1 MALPAASLTMRKSNV
16 SIDPSK
22 VSGSPRGLSEFMPS
36 TRRTQST
43 VPLSPPTS
51 SVLKMIC
58 DERQE
63 FEVNLGKAVDTLKK
77 DYPHILTCPPD
88 FSVYSPNLE
97 VVDPSG
103 VKIHGVKNYKNAF
116 RLVHAVV
123 NLFYCPERSLLTF
136 RLVFDWARNEIRV
149 SWNAEVIPKAIFGG
163 TKTTLHVDGISVYVF
178 DKASGKIV
186 QHRVEHLMIN
196 DTPIAPERGIIHAL
210 KREVVDE
217 PGIPVFYNSGSD
229 NQVVKFQPH
238 NPLMGKS
245 SSLFSMSSSMSN
257 GNSGDV
263 EVDWEALDRKNA
275 SRKKFGLDPLTPEEF
290 KEIEKQVQD
299 MDAKQ
304 RERAASMASTTEYT
318 EEKKGGFLS
327 KLFGD
332 VLEDTCE
339 SNFDCERPEVC
350 CDFGFTKKCCTSGM
364 LVGDPQRKGERAT
377 VPVVAGYPP
386 GMGPDSDPTNYYN

>member
-1 MALPAASLTMRKSNV
+1 
-16 SIDPSK
+16 
-22 VSGSPRGLSEFMPS
+22 
-36 TRRTQST
+36 
-43 VPLSPPTS
+43 
-51 SVLKMIC
+51 MIC

-63 FEVNLGKAVDTLKK
+63 FEVNLGKAVDTLKN
-77 DYPHILTCPPD
+77 DYPDILTCPPD
-88 FSVYSPNLE
+88 FSVYHPELE

-103 VKIHGVKNYKNAF
+103 VKIHGVQNYKNAF

-136 RLVFDWARNEIRV
+136 RLVYDWARNEIRV

-178 DKASGKIV
+178 DKATGKII

-196 DTPIAPERGIIHAL
+196 DKRIAPERGIIHAL
-210 KREVVDE
+210 KKEVIE
-217 PGIPVFYNSGSD
+217 PDGIPVFYNTGE

-238 NPLMGKS
+238 NPFMGKT
-245 SSLFSMSSSMSN
+245 SSLFSVSSSMSN
-257 GNSGDV
+257 GNSGD

-290 KEIEKQVQD
+290 KEIQAQVKEL
-299 MDAKQ
+299 DAKQ
-304 RERAASMASTTEYT
+304 QERAASMASTTEFT
-318 EEKKGGFLS
+318 EKKKSGFLGR
-327 KLFGD
+327 LFGG

-364 LVGDPQRKGERAT
+364 LVGDSLRNGERAT

-386 GMGPDSDPTNYYN
+386 GMGPDSDPSNYVR